1 MSERGSIGPAG
12 GLDLVDEGERG
23 TKDNS
28 HHEWMG
34 WVGRKTK
41 SLDALC
47 LINLLDTQL
56 QLSCKQLNTP
66 GSICRKRSQ

>member
-34 WVGRKTK
+34 FPCTETGKARGGGGWGGSGGKPRVKTHYV
-41 SLDALC
+41 
-47 LINLLDTQL
+47 
-56 QLSCKQLNTP
+56 
-66 GSICRKRSQ
+66 

>member
-34 WVGRKTK
+34 FPCTETGKARGGGGWG
-41 SLDALC
+41 
-47 LINLLDTQL
+47 
-56 QLSCKQLNTP
+56 
-66 GSICRKRSQ
+66 GSGGKPRV